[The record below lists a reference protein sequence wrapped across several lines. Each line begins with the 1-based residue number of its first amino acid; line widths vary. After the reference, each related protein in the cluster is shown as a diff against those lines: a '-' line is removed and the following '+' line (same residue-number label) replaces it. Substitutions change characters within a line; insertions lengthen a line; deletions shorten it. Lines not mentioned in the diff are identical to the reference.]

1 MGSRQKLTHADVV
14 LAAVA
19 PDVIGHLKPTQTENS
34 SFVLVH
40 VGSHGD
46 PGSPC
51 LRLWLQL
58 RCKGRGCG
66 SIKNGGLGVPW
77 WPGG

>member
-19 PDVIGHLKPTQTENS
+19 PDVIGHLKPTQTEKS

-40 VGSHGD
+40 VG
-46 PGSPC
+46 
-51 LRLWLQL
+51 
-58 RCKGRGCG
+58 
-66 SIKNGGLGVPW
+66 
-77 WPGG
+77 